1 MELMEQLTLK
11 LKHLRLSGLREQ
23 LEARNRQAVA
33 ESWSYLEFLSRLLE
47 DEVERRAQ
55 KQLALRVRRG
65 SLNSTKTLEG
75 FDFLLSP
82 AVNRQQVLQLATCDF
97 VREHRNVLIC
107 GPTGVGKPHVAQA
120 LAHEAARQGYE
131 VMFTDTHRILSYING
146 GRADRSWEK
155 RLQVVLRPDLLI
167 LDDFGLRPLRSPLPE
182 DLYDLI
188 AGRYERASIILTS
201 NRAPEEWPA
210 LFGDPL
216 LASAGLDRLG
226 DRAEALVMTGASF
239 RSQGYRPLGKEVG
252 STDAR

>member
-97 VREHRNVLIC
+97 VREHRNA
-107 GPTGVGKPHVAQA
+107 GN
-120 LAHEAARQGYE
+120 RQPSQG
-131 VMFTDTHRILSYING
+131 HRQNHCT
-146 GRADRSWEK
+146 RPADRTQP
-155 RLQVVLRPDLLI
+155 RGGYQ
-167 LDDFGLRPLRSPLPE
+167 
-182 DLYDLI
+182 
-188 AGRYERASIILTS
+188 
-201 NRAPEEWPA
+201 APPA
-210 LFGDPL
+210 
-216 LASAGLDRLG
+216 R
-226 DRAEALVMTGASF
+226 
-239 RSQGYRPLGKEVG
+239 
-252 STDAR
+252 